1 MTLPH
6 GVRFIF
12 SMDGSRVEEVS
23 ALRHGENYVCS
34 SQGAFKRMDY
44 LRLAQEQSDPAQQ
57 WQRIRRD
64 AYYFGGGGGVAGSR
78 AASGAMRRESYKMSG
93 HSKSFGQAK
102 AEAAMAGNANGVSEE
117 QRIQVS
123 NQIRRRR
130 MKKLPSADLFFL
142 SFDLAAY
149 SPPPSPFCGEM
160 TRPDSESKEEK
171 LGTWKEWQWGRK

>member
-130 MKKLPSADLFFL
+130 MKKLPSADLFFFL
-142 SFDLAAY
+142 STLPLTLLPLLLFAV
-149 SPPPSPFCGEM
+149 
-160 TRPDSESKEEK
+160 R
-171 LGTWKEWQWGRK
+171 